1 MTGQGDTNEEGAGQ
15 EVGEGFLWQF
25 ALGFYRRE
33 GVEEACLALQD
44 RFGADVTLL
53 ILCCFTGHHGAM
65 LDEVAVNELS
75 GRFAPWAGCVV
86 SPLREV
92 RRYLK
97 TLKPEEGGGEGASA
111 LRQEVKRLELQAE
124 KLQIQML
131 ERALSL
137 LPAKDG
143 RAADRR
149 GICRANLLRYLNALS
164 VDTGGEDVRDAIE
177 TLAGAAD

>member
-1 MTGQGDTNEEGAGQ
+1 MVGRGDINEKAAGQ
-15 EVGEGFLWQF
+15 EGSEGLLWQF
-25 ALGFYRRE
+25 ALGFYGRE

-44 RFGADVTLL
+44 SFGADVTLL
-53 ILCCFTGHHGAM
+53 IACCFTGHHGAM
-65 LDEVAVNELS
+65 LDEAAVNELS
-75 GRFAPWAGCVV
+75 GRFAPWSRCVV

-97 TLKPEEGGGEGASA
+97 TLKPEEEGGEGASA

-124 KLQIQML
+124 KLQIGTL

-137 LPAKDG
+137 LPAKDA

-149 GICRANLLRYLNALS
+149 GICRANLLRYLTALS
-164 VDTGGEDVRDAIE
+164 VDTESGEVRDAIE
-177 TLAGAAD
+177 TLAKAGG